1 MVRFG
6 PRLEK
11 KQAVLFRLVEI
22 GAELLA
28 ISSACSRALMMSKKD
43 PANRGPIQMADV
55 FSRQS
60 RRKVNQL
67 FDGVFSNDDDRTY
80 RLAQSVLKGE
90 QAWLEEGMVRL
101 GA

>member
-1 MVRFG
+1 MA
-6 PRLEK
+6 
-11 KQAVLFRLVEI
+11 QM
-22 GAELLA
+22 LA
-28 ISSACSRALMMSKKD
+28 KRD
-43 PANRGPIQMADV
+43 PENRGPVQMADL

-67 FDGVFSNDDDRTY
+67 FASVFSNDDDRTY

>member
-6 PRLEK
+6 PRLDK

-28 ISSACSRALMMSKKD
+28 ISAACSRAMLLARKD
-43 PANRGPIQMADV
+43 PANRGPIEMADV

-60 RRKVNQL
+60 RRRVEQL
-67 FDGVFSNDDDRTY
+67 FGSVFSNDDDRTY

-90 QAWLEEGMVRL
+90 QAWMEEGIVKL
-101 GA
+101 G